1 MDSKEF
7 LKNYMANNNKDEK
20 WLADKIQHKKD
31 KVGGLL
37 SDEGATH
44 LIAGE
49 LGWQIDQTQEAYFVD
64 GRYLTALGDEN
75 LIGWIVENPT
85 NGKRQ
90 GRIDTVITK
99 VISVGDAQPG
109 KSQYTSASTGVK
121 VTDGKVQTWINFQD
135 KPQFVSKK
143 NNIIP
148 GNLLS
153 TEVQMIRSNLIGR
166 TIEIRNVDIWES
178 NNGTLQLSTNNFSK
192 LIVLKD
198 IKEKGEGQPSPTTI
212 SGYGN
217 GVFPTQ
223 TELDKTPSVNVG
235 TICSNTDDVHTTIYN
250 FVFMNNGVTIDNI
263 CDMFPDYDREQ
274 INDVVEDLI
283 NSGEVY
289 VDNGTIRVL

>member
-1 MDSKEF
+1 
-7 LKNYMANNNKDEK
+7 
-20 WLADKIQHKKD
+20 
-31 KVGGLL
+31 
-37 SDEGATH
+37 
-44 LIAGE
+44 
-49 LGWQIDQTQEAYFVD
+49 
-64 GRYLTALGDEN
+64 
-75 LIGWIVENPT
+75 
-85 NGKRQ
+85 
-90 GRIDTVITK
+90 VITK

-135 KPQFVSKK
+135 KPQFVSRK

-235 TICSNTDDVHTTIYN
+235 TICSDTDDVHTTIYN
-250 FVFMNNGVTIDNI
+250 FVFMNNGVTIDNV
-263 CDMFPDYDREQ
+263 CDMFPYYDREQ
-274 INDVVEDLI
+274 INDVIESLI
-283 NSGEVY
+283 ASGEVY